1 MISLNQVKRGRNM
14 IKIQLNDNTCLVQ
27 AVNDAIQESGY
38 KKSYIADC
46 LGMTRQNL
54 SKMLAKT
61 NFTVNDANR
70 ILNVIGYNAII
81 ELHKKD

>member
-1 MISLNQVKRGRNM
+1 MIQ
-14 IKIQLNDNTCLVQ
+14 IQLNDTASLVK

-70 ILNVIGYNAII
+70 ILNVIGYKAVL
-81 ELHKKD
+81 ELHKID

>member
-1 MISLNQVKRGRNM
+1 M
-14 IKIQLNDNTCLVQ
+14 IKIQLNDNASLVQ

-38 KKSYIADC
+38 KKSYIADQ
-46 LGMTRQNL
+46 LGMTRQNF

-70 ILNVIGYNAII
+70 ILNVIGYVANM
-81 ELHKKD
+81 ELQKKD

>member
-1 MISLNQVKRGRNM
+1 MIQ
-14 IKIQLNDNTCLVQ
+14 IQLNDNASLVG
-27 AVNDAIQESGY
+27 AVNNAIQESGY

-46 LGMTRQNL
+46 LGMTRQNF

-61 NFTVNDANR
+61 NFNVNDANR
-70 ILNVIGYNAII
+70 ILNVIGYEAVL

>member
-1 MISLNQVKRGRNM
+1 M
-14 IKIQLNDNTCLVQ
+14 IKIQLNDTTSLVK
-27 AVNDAIQESGY
+27 AVNEAIQESGY

-70 ILNVIGYNAII
+70 ILNVIGYKAVL
-81 ELHKKD
+81 ELHKMD

>member
-1 MISLNQVKRGRNM
+1 M
-14 IKIQLNDNTCLVQ
+14 IKIQLHDNKSLIQ
-27 AVNDAIQESGY
+27 AVNEAIQESGY

-70 ILNVIGYNAII
+70 ILNVIGYTASIQ
-81 ELHKKD
+81 LQKKD

>member
-1 MISLNQVKRGRNM
+1 M
-14 IKIQLNDNTCLVQ
+14 IKIQLNDNISLVQ

-38 KKSYIADC
+38 KKSYIADR
-46 LGMTRQNL
+46 LGITRQNL

-70 ILNVIGYNAII
+70 ILNVIGYVATI
-81 ELHKKD
+81 ELQKKD

>member
-1 MISLNQVKRGRNM
+1 MIQ
-14 IKIQLNDNTCLVQ
+14 IQLNDTTSLVK

-70 ILNVIGYNAII
+70 ILNVIGYKAVL
-81 ELHKKD
+81 ELHKID

>member
-1 MISLNQVKRGRNM
+1 MIQ
-14 IKIQLNDNTCLVQ
+14 IQLNDTTSLVK
-27 AVNDAIQESGY
+27 AVNDAIRESGY

-70 ILNVIGYNAII
+70 ILNVIGYTATIQ
-81 ELHKKD
+81 LHKKD